1 MYELTTLDNGLRIL
15 TVPMPHLQSVS
26 LGFFLAVGSRYESEA
41 VAGASHFI
49 EHMLFKG
56 TARWPTARDI
66 AEAIE
71 GKGGLFNASTG
82 LELTLYWAKVAAA
95 HLPQA
100 LDVLSDMLLHA
111 TFDPAEM
118 EKERAV
124 IVEEIN
130 YSLDAPD
137 SLAQILVSQLQW
149 PDHPLGRDVAGTRQ
163 SVSGLSRDALLAYL
177 ADHYRPNR
185 TIVGLAGR
193 VTHQQAV
200 ALINSCLADWEP
212 GPGSPCEPAPSDRR
226 GPRLHVEFKTTE
238 QAHLHFS
245 FAGPSR
251 CDPDQYGARL
261 LNVILGEG
269 MSSRLFQE
277 VRERLGL
284 AYDIESYVSTLQ
296 DAGAIGLYAGVSTAQ
311 AEPAVRA
318 ILGEL
323 DRLRQDPVSPDELE
337 KAREFIRGRLALSL
351 EDSFAMASWYA
362 QQELLGPEVLGPEEV
377 IARLEAIQATDIQ
390 RLAQTI
396 FRPERLNLAVVGPFA
411 DNGDRFRQAVDSL
424 GRS

>member
-100 LDVLSDMLLHA
+100 LEVLSDMLLRA

-212 GPGSPCEPAPSDRR
+212 GPTTPCEPAPSDRR

-296 DAGAIGLYAGVSTAQ
+296 DAGTIGVYAGVSTAQ
-311 AEPAVRA
+311 AEPAIRA

-351 EDSFAMASWYA
+351 EDSFTVASWYA

-377 IARLEAIQATDIQ
+377 IARFEAIQATDIQ

-411 DNGDRFRQAVDSL
+411 DNGDRFRRAVYSL